1 MNNTSST
8 DPYLVSDVLENPLE
22 SSKQK
27 RQPRRFINP
36 LDYIINAIAARVGG
50 PRREKEVAR
59 FLRFA
64 TVGASGAVLDIS
76 LVYILQATI
85 LPPLPGTYNV
95 ILATGIAF
103 ITAVISNFTWT
114 RLWVYPD
121 SRSKSIRRQL
131 ATFTTISTIG
141 GVTRTIWIEATHNFL
156 GELLLPVALPFIQIL
171 RPNYIPGPLA
181 SGKLG
186 TLVALIIA
194 LVIVML
200 WNFFANRYWTY
211 NDIQ

>member
-1 MNNTSST
+1 MDS
-8 DPYLVSDVLENPLE
+8 P
-22 SSKQK
+22 KQK
-27 RQPRRFINP
+27 RQPRRFHNP
-36 LDYIINAIAARVGG
+36 LDYIISVIASRVGG
-50 PRREKEVAR
+50 PRRQKEVER

-64 TVGASGAVLDIS
+64 IVGASGAVIDIS

-85 LPPLPGTYNV
+85 LPPLPGTPNV

-121 SRSKSIRRQL
+121 SRSKSVRRQL
-131 ATFTTISTIG
+131 ATFTTISVIG
-141 GVTRTIWIEATHNFL
+141 GVTRTIWISVTHSFL
-156 GELLLPVALPFIQIL
+156 GETLLPAALPFIQIV

-181 SGKLG
+181 TEKFG
-186 TLVALIIA
+186 TLVALMIA
-194 LVIVML
+194 LVMVML